1 MKIINKIN
9 KKLLFTS
16 SLIVFSLYC
25 LNTLCI
31 SLDQVFHIVNCERI
45 LRYLFSLGL
54 NDYYDILHLRYYP
67 GLYDTLS
74 ALISSVFP
82 RKYYYEGYSI
92 INFIFGI
99 AGLFGL
105 KKVVKFFFGNNVSK
119 YFFIITL
126 FSPLFFGH
134 LFINPKDT
142 IIATAN
148 FWIIY
153 YLIKYLN
160 NNNDISRKN
169 AVIKIGFFLG
179 LGVGVRILF
188 LGTLIP
194 IIIFFLFEV
203 FLKKRILNKITIK
216 NFCLDF

>member
-9 KKLLFTS
+9 LKFLFTS
-16 SLIVFSLYC
+16 SFLVFSLYC
-25 LNTLCI
+25 LYTVGL
-31 SLDQVFHIVNCERI
+31 SYDQVFHIENGERR

-67 GLYDTLS
+67 GLYDTIS

-169 AVIKIGFFLG
+169 TVIKIGFFLG
-179 LGVGVRILF
+179 LGVGVRIIF
-188 LGTLIP
+188 RHIDTNYC
-194 IIIFFLFEV
+194 IFF
-203 FLKKRILNKITIK
+203 I
-216 NFCLDF
+216 